1 MLHQLTEL
9 IEQLVTS
16 WVGGLEQSGYWGI
29 FVLMM
34 IESSFIPFPSEIV
47 MIPAGALAADGRLN
61 LWGAIAAGTAGSLAG
76 ALFNYYF
83 ARLLGRSFLLRFGRY
98 FFLPED
104 RVRLAEQKWA
114 EYGEIT
120 TFVCR
125 LLPVIRQLISL
136 PAGLAR
142 MNLARFCMWTTLGAG
157 LWVALLTVCGYW
169 LGDTAQRVW
178 LDWKTEITMALLAGG
193 ALFAVAWLVARRL
206 RSRGPEL
213 GVEPE

>member
-1 MLHQLTEL
+1 MLHQLTKL

-16 WVGGLEQSGYWGI
+16 WIGGLEQSGYWGI
-29 FVLMM
+29 FVLMT

-47 MIPAGALAADGRLN
+47 MIPAGALAAAGKLN
-61 LWGAIAAGTAGSLAG
+61 VWGVIAAGTAGSLAG

-83 ARLLGRSFLLRFGRY
+83 ALLLGRSFLLRFGRY
-98 FFLPED
+98 YFLPAD
-104 RVRLAEQKWA
+104 RVRWAEQKWA

-142 MNLARFCMWTTLGAG
+142 MNLVRFCLWTTLGAG
-157 LWVALLTVCGYW
+157 LWVALLTLGGYW

-178 LDWKTEITMALLAGG
+178 VDWKRGITIALLAGG
-193 ALFAVAWLVARRL
+193 ALFVVAYLVAQRL
-206 RSRGPEL
+206 RSREPGL